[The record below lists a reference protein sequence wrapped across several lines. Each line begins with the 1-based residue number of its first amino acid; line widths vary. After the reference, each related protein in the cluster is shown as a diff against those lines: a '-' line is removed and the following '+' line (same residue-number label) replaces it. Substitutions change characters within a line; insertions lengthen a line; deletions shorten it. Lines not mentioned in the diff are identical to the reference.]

1 MSTPNGHPDRLTSRI
16 ERALSAF
23 LATQRERLTGI
34 DEALAPVC
42 EAAEIFVLGGG
53 KRIRPAFAYW
63 GFRGAG
69 GADSDAVV
77 ACVSALELLQASALM
92 HDDLMDDSD
101 TRRGE
106 PSVHRRF
113 AARHNTFGWAGDP
126 GAFGSCAAILLG
138 DLCMTWSDE
147 LFTSAGM
154 PAEAVATARAD
165 FDWMRTEVSAGQYLD
180 VLTQAQRDT
189 TSARALKV
197 AQYKSAKY
205 TIERPLLIGAALAGG
220 STELRDTYSAFGLP
234 LGEAFQLRD
243 DVLGVFGDPA
253 QTGKPAGDDLREGKH
268 TYLVAG
274 AYEAGDAAQRQ
285 LLDARLGDRELDDA
299 GVTALRDIIV
309 ATGAL
314 DRTER
319 RIDTLAEQTALALRE
334 AKDLLEPHAS
344 QALTELAEAAVRRKL

>member
-1 MSTPNGHPDRLTSRI
+1 M
-16 ERALSAF
+16 ERALSKF
-23 LATQRERLTGI
+23 LSRQRDRLTGI
-34 DEALAPVC
+34 DSELAPVC
-42 EAAEIFVLGGG
+42 EAAEIFILGGG

-69 GADSDAVV
+69 GEDGDAVV

-92 HDDLMDDSD
+92 HDDLMDGSD

-113 AARHNTFGWAGDP
+113 ALRHTSSGWSGGADDFGA
-126 GAFGSCAAILLG
+126 CAAILLG

-147 LFTSAGM
+147 MFTGAGM
-154 PAEAVATARAD
+154 PDAAVAAARAD

-197 AQYKSAKY
+197 ARYKAAKY

-220 STELRDTYSAFGLP
+220 SPELRSAYSAFGLP

-243 DVLGVFGDPA
+243 DVLGVFGDPT

-268 TYLVAG
+268 TFLVAG
-274 AYEAGDAAQRQ
+274 AYEAADAAQLRV
-285 LLDARLGDRELDDA
+285 LDERLGDRELDDA
-299 GVTALRDIIV
+299 GVAELRDIIV

-319 RIDTLAEQTALALRE
+319 RIDTLAEQTATALRE
-334 AKDLLEPHAS
+334 AKALIEPRAC
-344 QALTELAEAAVRRKL
+344 QALTELAEAAVRRQL